1 MQNFNNKYNIRFYD
15 NIKTQSSYDF
25 LYRAIFNFN
34 LIYALILLLSTSE
47 CEVIRTYICRDVCI

>member
-1 MQNFNNKYNIRFYD
+1 MQNFNNNKYNIRFYD

-25 LYRAIFNFN
+25 LAIFNFN

-47 CEVIRTYICRDVCI
+47 CEVIRTYIYKDVCI